1 VKYFF
6 LSDGWMTGR
15 VWELGGEWDELG
27 RRRRP
32 LIEKLTISIQEN
44 NETLWL
50 FQVEEAVLM
59 LEVMPKTS
67 VHPPASSTAHLAVGQ
82 VVLKRL
88 LTADQA
94 IERLCQHQA
103 TRAAAETP
111 SATEDDPEA
120 HLKALSDVRQIK
132 MGQIE
137 TGQIDARQ
145 QSAQSS
151 EPPNAPYAESA
162 RHVLNDLNDSASPSL
177 QIETADGTLNR
188 RERTVVT

>member
-1 VKYFF
+1 
-6 LSDGWMTGR
+6 MTGR

-59 LEVMPKTS
+59 LEVMPKNLS
-67 VHPPASSTAHLAVGQ
+67 PSACKFDRPPSRRSGCPK
-82 VVLKRL
+82 KRL